1 MAKRYYWL
9 KLKADWFSD
18 KRIKKLRSIAGGD
31 TYTIIYLKMMLLSL
45 KDEGK
50 LYFEGVE
57 DNFASEIALALDEDA
72 ENVKLTLA
80 FLQRHGLIEIGDDDE
95 YQLTEVPTI
104 IGSETASAMRVREH
118 RERKKE
124 NRLLQCNTTETG
136 CNNLKQICS
145 VEREKEIEIERD
157 KEIEGEG
164 DTPAPPLMGDFV
176 MFSFLMRRL
185 TVLNRNCPTS
195 GNIILTAYL
204 YISLQAGNST
214 VTMQP
219 QFTNGHRRTL
229 AKQRQR
235 KGCLI
240 IHTVRRTAYERFDR
254 HDFTDD
260 GHHAGAGGLQRG
272 GRFTVLWEMP

>member
-31 TYTIIYLKMMLLSL
+31 THTNIYLKMMLLSL

-72 ENVKLTLA
+72 ENVKLTLT
-80 FLQRHGLIEIGDDDE
+80 FLHRHGLIEICNDDE

-118 RERKKE
+118 REQKKAD
-124 NRLLQCNTTETG
+124 RLLQCNTNETG

-145 VEREKEIEIERD
+145 VEKEIERD
-157 KEIEGEG
+157 KELEKEREKEM
-164 DTPAPPLMGDFV
+164 PAPAAYGKFHNV
-176 MFSFLMRRL
+176 FLTDAELASLNSELPDKWKYYIDRL
-185 TVLNRNCPTS
+185 SVHIASNGKQYNNHAATIYKWVQEDIGKAAPKKGIPDYS
-195 GNIILTAYL
+195 YSKED
-204 YISLQAGNST
+204 SL
-214 VTMQP
+214 
-219 QFTNGHRRTL
+219 
-229 AKQRQR
+229 
-235 KGCLI
+235 
-240 IHTVRRTAYERFDR
+240 
-254 HDFTDD
+254 
-260 GHHAGAGGLQRG
+260 
-272 GRFTVLWEMP
+272 

>member
-31 TYTIIYLKMMLLSL
+31 THTIIYLKMMLLSL

-104 IGSETASAMRVREH
+104 IGSETASTIRSREC
-118 RERKKE
+118 RERKKQLALE
-124 NRLLQCNTTETG
+124 QEVLQCNTNETD
-136 CNNLKQICS
+136 CNNLKQICR
-145 VEREKEIEIERD
+145 VERELEIERD
-157 KEIEGEG
+157 KEIEKEGENG
-164 DTPAPPLMGDFV
+164 IPAPAVYGKFNNI
-176 MFSFLMRRL
+176 FLSDAEVDGLKAELPDKWEYYIDRL
-185 TVLNRNCPTS
+185 SVHIASS
-195 GNIILTAYL
+195 GKQYHNHAATIYKWAQEDTEKAAITGNALKKGIPDYS
-204 YISLQAGNST
+204 YSEEDSL
-214 VTMQP
+214 
-219 QFTNGHRRTL
+219 
-229 AKQRQR
+229 
-235 KGCLI
+235 
-240 IHTVRRTAYERFDR
+240 
-254 HDFTDD
+254 
-260 GHHAGAGGLQRG
+260 
-272 GRFTVLWEMP
+272 

>member
-31 TYTIIYLKMMLLSL
+31 THTIIYLKMMLLSL

-118 RERKKE
+118 RERKKQSDTE
-124 NRLLQCNTTETG
+124 GRLLQCNTNETG

-145 VEREKEIEIERD
+145 VEREKEIERD
-157 KEIEGEG
+157 KELEKEGEG
-164 DTPAPPLMGDFV
+164 ENGTPAPAAYGK
-176 MFSFLMRRL
+176 FSNVFLSDAEINGLKSELPDKWEYYIDRL
-185 TVLNRNCPTS
+185 SLHIASS
-195 GNIILTAYL
+195 GKQYNNHAATIYKWAQEDADKTAPKKGIPDYS
-204 YISLQAGNST
+204 YSEEDSL
-214 VTMQP
+214 
-219 QFTNGHRRTL
+219 
-229 AKQRQR
+229 
-235 KGCLI
+235 
-240 IHTVRRTAYERFDR
+240 
-254 HDFTDD
+254 
-260 GHHAGAGGLQRG
+260 
-272 GRFTVLWEMP
+272 

>member
-31 TYTIIYLKMMLLSL
+31 THTIIYLKMMLLSL

-145 VEREKEIEIERD
+145 VEREKEIERD
-157 KEIEGEG
+157 KELEGEG
-164 DTPAPPLMGDFV
+164 EKEKEIPTPAAYGKFNNV
-176 MFSFLMRRL
+176 FLSDAELDSLKAELPDKWEYYIDRL
-185 TVLNRNCPTS
+185 SVHIASS
-195 GNIILTAYL
+195 GKQYHNHAATIYKWAQEDTEKAAITGNALKKGIPDYS
-204 YISLQAGNST
+204 YSEEDSL
-214 VTMQP
+214 
-219 QFTNGHRRTL
+219 
-229 AKQRQR
+229 
-235 KGCLI
+235 
-240 IHTVRRTAYERFDR
+240 
-254 HDFTDD
+254 
-260 GHHAGAGGLQRG
+260 
-272 GRFTVLWEMP
+272 

>member
-1 MAKRYYWL
+1 M
-9 KLKADWFSD
+9 
-18 KRIKKLRSIAGGD
+18 
-31 TYTIIYLKMMLLSL
+31 
-45 KDEGK
+45 
-50 LYFEGVE
+50 E

-145 VEREKEIEIERD
+145 VEREKEIERD

-164 DTPAPPLMGDFV
+164 DTPAPA
-176 MFSFLMRRL
+176 
-185 TVLNRNCPTS
+185 
-195 GNIILTAYL
+195 AY
-204 YISLQAGNST
+204 
-214 VTMQP
+214 
-219 QFTNGHRRTL
+219 
-229 AKQRQR
+229 
-235 KGCLI
+235 
-240 IHTVRRTAYERFDR
+240 
-254 HDFTDD
+254 
-260 GHHAGAGGLQRG
+260 
-272 GRFTVLWEMP
+272 GRFCNVFLSDAEINGLKSELPDKWEYYIDRLSVHIASSGKQYRNHAATIYKWAQEDAGKTTPKKGMPDYSYSEEDSL

>member
-31 TYTIIYLKMMLLSL
+31 THTIIYLKMMLLSL

-145 VEREKEIEIERD
+145 VEREKEIERD
-157 KEIEGEG
+157 KELEGEG
-164 DTPAPPLMGDFV
+164 EKEKEIPTPAAYGKFNNV
-176 MFSFLMRRL
+176 FLSDAELDSLKAELPDKWEYYIDRL
-185 TVLNRNCPTS
+185 SVHIASS
-195 GNIILTAYL
+195 GKQYHNHAATIYKWAQEDAEKAAITGNALKKGIPDYS
-204 YISLQAGNST
+204 YSEEDSL
-214 VTMQP
+214 
-219 QFTNGHRRTL
+219 
-229 AKQRQR
+229 
-235 KGCLI
+235 
-240 IHTVRRTAYERFDR
+240 
-254 HDFTDD
+254 
-260 GHHAGAGGLQRG
+260 
-272 GRFTVLWEMP
+272 

>member
-31 TYTIIYLKMMLLSL
+31 THTIIYLKMMLLSL

-104 IGSETASAMRVREH
+104 IGSETASTIRSREC
-118 RERKKE
+118 RERKKQ
-124 NRLLQCNTTETG
+124 LALGQKALQCNTKETG
-136 CNNLKQICS
+136 CNNLKQVCR
-145 VEREKEIEIERD
+145 VEREL
-157 KEIEGEG
+157 EIEGEG
-164 DTPAPPLMGDFV
+164 EKETPA
-176 MFSFLMRRL
+176 
-185 TVLNRNCPTS
+185 
-195 GNIILTAYL
+195 
-204 YISLQAGNST
+204 
-214 VTMQP
+214 
-219 QFTNGHRRTL
+219 
-229 AKQRQR
+229 
-235 KGCLI
+235 
-240 IHTVRRTAYERFDR
+240 HTVY
-254 HDFTDD
+254 
-260 GHHAGAGGLQRG
+260 
-272 GRFTVLWEMP
+272 GRFNNVFLSDAEINGLKSELPGKWEYYIDRLSMHIASSGKQYHNHAATI

>member
-31 TYTIIYLKMMLLSL
+31 THTIIYLKMMLLSL

-95 YQLTEVPTI
+95 YQLTEVPSI

-118 RERKKE
+118 REGKKE
-124 NRLLQCNTTETG
+124 VRLLQCNTAETD

-145 VEREKEIEIERD
+145 VERDKELERD
-157 KEIEGEG
+157 KESDKEGEKEASAHAAYG
-164 DTPAPPLMGDFV
+164 KFRNV
-176 MFSFLMRRL
+176 FLSDAELNGLKSELLDKWEYYIDRL
-185 TVLNRNCPTS
+185 SAHIASSGKQYHNHAATIYKLAVLW
-195 GNIILTAYL
+195 NI
-204 YISLQAGNST
+204 ST
-214 VTMQP
+214 LP
-219 QFTNGHRRTL
+219 EN
-229 AKQRQR
+229 
-235 KGCLI
+235 
-240 IHTVRRTAYERFDR
+240 
-254 HDFTDD
+254 
-260 GHHAGAGGLQRG
+260 GGLENPRVNRG
-272 GRFTVLWEMP
+272 IAQFH

>member
-31 TYTIIYLKMMLLSL
+31 THTIIYLKMMLLSL

-118 RERKKE
+118 RERKK
-124 NRLLQCNTTETG
+124 LQCNTTETG

-164 DTPAPPLMGDFV
+164 DTPAPA
-176 MFSFLMRRL
+176 
-185 TVLNRNCPTS
+185 
-195 GNIILTAYL
+195 AY
-204 YISLQAGNST
+204 
-214 VTMQP
+214 
-219 QFTNGHRRTL
+219 
-229 AKQRQR
+229 
-235 KGCLI
+235 
-240 IHTVRRTAYERFDR
+240 
-254 HDFTDD
+254 
-260 GHHAGAGGLQRG
+260 
-272 GRFTVLWEMP
+272 GRFCNVFLSDAEINGLKSELPDKWEYYIDRLSVHIASSGKQYRNHAATIYKWAQEDAGKTTPKKGMPDYSYSEEDSL

>member
-31 TYTIIYLKMMLLSL
+31 THTIIYLKMMLLSL

-145 VEREKEIEIERD
+145 VEREKEIERD
-157 KEIEGEG
+157 KELEGEG
-164 DTPAPPLMGDFV
+164 EKEKEIPTPAAYGKFNNV
-176 MFSFLMRRL
+176 FLSDAELDSLKAELPDKWEYYIDRL
-185 TVLNRNCPTS
+185 SVHIASS
-195 GNIILTAYL
+195 GKQYHNHAATIYKWAQEDAEKAAVTGNALKKGIPDYS
-204 YISLQAGNST
+204 YSEEDSL
-214 VTMQP
+214 
-219 QFTNGHRRTL
+219 
-229 AKQRQR
+229 
-235 KGCLI
+235 
-240 IHTVRRTAYERFDR
+240 
-254 HDFTDD
+254 
-260 GHHAGAGGLQRG
+260 
-272 GRFTVLWEMP
+272 

>member
-31 TYTIIYLKMMLLSL
+31 THTIIYLKMMLLSL

-95 YQLTEVPTI
+95 YQLTEVPTN

-124 NRLLQCNTTETG
+124 SRLLQCNTSETG

-145 VEREKEIEIERD
+145 VEREKEIERD
-157 KEIEGEG
+157 KELEKEGEG
-164 DTPAPPLMGDFV
+164 ETPAPA
-176 MFSFLMRRL
+176 
-185 TVLNRNCPTS
+185 
-195 GNIILTAYL
+195 AY
-204 YISLQAGNST
+204 
-214 VTMQP
+214 
-219 QFTNGHRRTL
+219 
-229 AKQRQR
+229 
-235 KGCLI
+235 
-240 IHTVRRTAYERFDR
+240 
-254 HDFTDD
+254 
-260 GHHAGAGGLQRG
+260 
-272 GRFTVLWEMP
+272 GRFNNVFLSDAELDSLKSELPDKWEYYIDRLSVHIASSGKQYRNHAATIYKWAQEDAGKTTPKKGMPDYSYSEEDSL

>member
-31 TYTIIYLKMMLLSL
+31 THTIIYLKMMLLSL

-124 NRLLQCNTTETG
+124 NRLLQCNTDETDG
-136 CNNLKQICS
+136 NNLKQVCS
-145 VEREKEIEIERD
+145 VERELEIERD
-157 KEIEGEG
+157 KEIEKEGEG
-164 DTPAPPLMGDFV
+164 EKDTPAPA
-176 MFSFLMRRL
+176 
-185 TVLNRNCPTS
+185 
-195 GNIILTAYL
+195 AY
-204 YISLQAGNST
+204 
-214 VTMQP
+214 
-219 QFTNGHRRTL
+219 
-229 AKQRQR
+229 
-235 KGCLI
+235 
-240 IHTVRRTAYERFDR
+240 
-254 HDFTDD
+254 
-260 GHHAGAGGLQRG
+260 
-272 GRFTVLWEMP
+272 GRFCNVFLSDAEINGLKSELPDKWEYYIDRLSVHIASSGKQYRNHAATIYKWAQEDAGKTTPKKGMPDYSYSEEDSL

>member
-31 TYTIIYLKMMLLSL
+31 THTIIYLKMMLLSL

-118 RERKKE
+118 RERKKQAAGKD
-124 NRLLQCNTTETG
+124 RLLQCNTDEMG
-136 CNNLKQICS
+136 GNNLKQVCS
-145 VEREKEIEIERD
+145 VERELEIERD
-157 KEIEGEG
+157 KEIEKEGEK
-164 DTPAPPLMGDFV
+164 DTPAPAAYGRFHNV
-176 MFSFLMRRL
+176 FLSDAELDALKTELPGKWEYYIDRL
-185 TVLNRNCPTS
+185 SVHIASS
-195 GNIILTAYL
+195 GNHAATIYKWAQEDAEKATITRNVLKKGIPDYS
-204 YISLQAGNST
+204 YSEEDSL
-214 VTMQP
+214 
-219 QFTNGHRRTL
+219 
-229 AKQRQR
+229 
-235 KGCLI
+235 
-240 IHTVRRTAYERFDR
+240 
-254 HDFTDD
+254 
-260 GHHAGAGGLQRG
+260 
-272 GRFTVLWEMP
+272 

>member
-9 KLKADWFSD
+9 KLKVDWFSD

-31 TYTIIYLKMMLLSL
+31 THTIIYLKMMLLSL

-57 DNFASEIALALDEDA
+57 DNFASEIALALDEDT

-145 VEREKEIEIERD
+145 VERDKEIEIERD

-164 DTPAPPLMGDFV
+164 DTPAPA
-176 MFSFLMRRL
+176 
-185 TVLNRNCPTS
+185 
-195 GNIILTAYL
+195 AY
-204 YISLQAGNST
+204 
-214 VTMQP
+214 
-219 QFTNGHRRTL
+219 
-229 AKQRQR
+229 
-235 KGCLI
+235 
-240 IHTVRRTAYERFDR
+240 
-254 HDFTDD
+254 
-260 GHHAGAGGLQRG
+260 
-272 GRFTVLWEMP
+272 GRFCNVFLSDAEINGLKSELPDKWEYYIDRLSVHIASSGKQYRNHAATIYKWAQEDAGKTTPKKGMPDYSYSEEDSL